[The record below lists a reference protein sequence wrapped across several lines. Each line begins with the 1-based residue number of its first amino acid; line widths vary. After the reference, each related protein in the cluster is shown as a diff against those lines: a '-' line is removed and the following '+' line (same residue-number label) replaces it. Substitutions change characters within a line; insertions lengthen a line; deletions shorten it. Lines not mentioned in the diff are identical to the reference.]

1 MNINE
6 IKNLIESLEGNVS
19 FVSND
24 IFKDYMIRHQSIFDE
39 IIKIDPPKILSNAGY
54 YVIIFYKLKM
64 LIEFC
69 SKAFYIDLKVFSRS
83 VIYLTLVHGLNIILV
98 VCPLLLFRAH
108 SVIGKF

>member
-1 MNINE
+1 MINLFLILKFKRLFDRLLKINDVNVENMNINE

-24 IFKDYMIRHQSIFDE
+24 IFKNYLIRHQSIFE
-39 IIKIDPPKILSNAGY
+39 IIKIDPQKFNTEL

-69 SKAFYIDLKVFSRS
+69 SKAFYIDLKVF
-83 VIYLTLVHGLNIILV
+83 IDL
-98 VCPLLLFRAH
+98 
-108 SVIGKF
+108 